1 MTNYEKYK
9 GEIAEIA
16 SQIDLETGY
25 IAVDRNTGKPASC
38 FSVKKCSDCLLSSAD
53 YGECRIL
60 LLEWAA
66 SEAKGE
72 KMNDENIIMRDKN
85 TGGIADVAV
94 TQVLGESVKAKSN
107 KEILQRAIDTYGID
121 NQMQQTIEEMAELT
135 QAICKYKR
143 AEKDYAKGCRDASCF
158 VNAYRNMVE
167 ETADCLIMLE
177 QMKMAVGDSVNEAV
191 KEKIERLER
200 RLNEREKT
208 E

>member
-9 GEIAEIA
+9 DEIAEIA

-25 IAVDRNTGKPASC
+25 IAVDRNTGKPVSC
-38 FSVKKCSDCLLSSAD
+38 FSVKKCSDCLLGSAD

-72 KMNDENIIMRDKN
+72 NIIMRDKN

-94 TQVLGESVKAKSN
+94 TQIPS
-107 KEILQRAIDTYGID
+107 
-121 NQMQQTIEEMAELT
+121 
-135 QAICKYKR
+135 
-143 AEKDYAKGCRDASCF
+143 
-158 VNAYRNMVE
+158 
-167 ETADCLIMLE
+167 
-177 QMKMAVGDSVNEAV
+177 
-191 KEKIERLER
+191 
-200 RLNEREKT
+200 EREKT

>member
-9 GEIAEIA
+9 DEIAEIA

-25 IAVDRNTGKPASC
+25 IAVDRDTGKPVSC
-38 FSVKKCSDCLLSSAD
+38 MSVKYCSDCLLTLISD
-53 YGECRIL
+53 DPCKECRIL

-94 TQVLGESVKAKSN
+94 TQVPG
-107 KEILQRAIDTYGID
+107 
-121 NQMQQTIEEMAELT
+121 
-135 QAICKYKR
+135 
-143 AEKDYAKGCRDASCF
+143 
-158 VNAYRNMVE
+158 
-167 ETADCLIMLE
+167 
-177 QMKMAVGDSVNEAV
+177 
-191 KEKIERLER
+191 
-200 RLNEREKT
+200 EREKT